1 MVAKAKAM
9 LASWQTSAMSVD
21 LEEAVEMIRSD
32 IVALLSRDPH
42 CPIAQL
48 LGQAL
53 MDLYEELY

>member
-1 MVAKAKAM
+1 MAAELSFEEQEQM
-9 LASWQTSAMSVD
+9 LRD
-21 LEEAVEMIRSD
+21 G

-53 MDLYEELY
+53 MDLYEQHY

>member
-1 MVAKAKAM
+1 MA
-9 LASWQTSAMSVD
+9 D
-21 LEEAVEMIRSD
+21 EIPVEVQIEIYRAD

-53 MDLYEELY
+53 MDLYEEL